1 MADLRPYQQDLLQ
14 QAEKALIEPT
24 ARVMLQLPTGGGK
37 TRIAAELLAGWLL
50 NGSKAAWLTHRRE
63 LSAQTRDVLNVNGV
77 WAANTLEWE
86 FHDLAP
92 SKSGAVVV
100 LMAQTVS
107 RRNHF
112 EGVWDEYGPE
122 DLLIIDEAHHATAS
136 GWERAIHQWPG
147 RVIGLTATPWRLEKN
162 LGFDHLF
169 DHLIPGPQ
177 IKDLQS
183 KGWLADAQV
192 LQLDDDELML
202 GGIPARDGDY
212 RNEEIE
218 RLSRTR
224 HVWTGGALE
233 YWKIHAEGRQTII
246 YAVSKTHAE
255 NLAAV
260 FNDSGVRAA
269 MILGDTP
276 ERERAWVISEFKNK
290 YLKVLVNVAVATEG
304 FDLPD
309 ASCIVLAR
317 PTMSLALYLQ
327 MVGRGLRR
335 KSDGGDCMILDLA
348 GNAKRHKL
356 PDYERPWSLE
366 RRGTQGEGD
375 TPEVRCPDCERVSPA
390 SSHYCRYCGNPFGK
404 ICEGCKWRPW
414 KRWCAENYCGDHHD
428 LVCDLCHPDRHI
440 LLNLPVTEGLK
451 EMLRKEP
458 VDSDTKLNF
467 SDLNTADAARDL
479 LCDVMENLIYAK
491 KVDDVGAFTRVLEK
505 QLNPLLRKEKQ
516 LRTAEIEEIEVEK
529 TAALEPAIS
538 PALSEF
544 YNEILRLSEGRRRV
558 IDFRCSPENGV
569 RYTWEENGE
578 VHTSDWTPWSRDA

>member
-233 YWKIHAEGRQTII
+233 YWKKHAEGRQTIV
-246 YAVSKTHAE
+246 YAVSKRHAE
-255 NLAAV
+255 ILAEVFNNAGVPAAV
-260 FNDSGVRAA
+260 
-269 MILGDTP
+269 ILGDTP
-276 ERERAWVISEFKNK
+276 GKERDWVINQFKNK
-290 YLKVLVNVAVATEG
+290 NLRVLVNVAVATEG
-304 FDLPD
+304 IDLPD

-327 MVGRGLRR
+327 MVGRGLRP
-335 KSDGGDCMILDLA
+335 KHDGGDCLILDLA

-356 PDYERPWSLE
+356 PEHEHRWSLE

-375 TPEVRCPDCERVSPA
+375 APEVRCPDCERVSPA
-390 SSHYCRYCGNPFGK
+390 SSHNCRYCANPFGK
-404 ICEGCKWRPW
+404 TCEGCKWRPW
-414 KRWCAENYCGDHHD
+414 NRWSAENYCGDDHD

-440 LLNLPVTEGLK
+440 LPNLPDGLK

-458 VDSDTKLNF
+458 VDRETKLSL
-467 SDLNTADAARDL
+467 SDPNTADAARDS
-479 LCDVMENLIYAK
+479 LCEVMENLIYAK
-491 KVDDVGAFTRVLEK
+491 KVDDTGTFTRILEG
-505 QLNPLLRKEKQ
+505 QLKPLLKKEKR
-516 LRTAEIEEIEVEK
+516 LRNAELEELTAEFETAITPATMEFKAAIEE
-529 TAALEPAIS
+529 L
-538 PALSEF
+538 
-544 YNEILRLSEGRRRV
+544 YQGRREV
-558 IDFRCSPENGV
+558 TKIHFDPDKGV
-569 RYTWEENGE
+569 RYEWRENGKTQ
-578 VHTSDWTPWSRDA
+578 TSEWGR